1 MQNQRKVEMNNDP
14 GFNDLNRMSFLEHLV
29 ELRGRLAK
37 SVLALLIC
45 SLASFFIA
53 KPILLFLLAPMG
65 EYPVIAPRPTTSIGI
80 FMRIALL
87 SGVVFSTPIITYQ
100 LLCFI
105 TPGLTRQERRSLY
118 WIIPG
123 ITISFL
129 SGATFAYFVMVP
141 AAIPFL
147 LGFLSDIV
155 QPTWMVD
162 EYIPFVLSLVFWV
175 GISFET
181 PLICYFLAR
190 LGILTGKQLLQG
202 WRFALIGIAVL
213 AAAIT
218 PTPDPFNM
226 MLVMIPLL
234 LLYGLGILLAYLAG
248 RQRERNLALT

>member
-1 MQNQRKVEMNNDP
+1 MV
-14 GFNDLNRMSFLEHLV
+14 FLEHLE

-37 SVLALLIC
+37 SVIALLVA
-45 SLASFFIA
+45 SAASFSVAKFI
-53 KPILLFLLAPMG
+53 LQFLLDPMG
-65 EYPVIAPRPTTSIGI
+65 DYQVIAPRPTTSIAI
-80 FMRIALL
+80 FMRISLI
-87 SGVVFSTPIITYQ
+87 SGVIVATPIITYQ

-105 TPGLTRQERRSLY
+105 TPGLTRSERRSLY

-129 SGATFAYFVMVP
+129 GGAAFAYYVMVP

-162 EYIPFVLSLVFWV
+162 EYIPFLLSLIFWV
-175 GISFET
+175 GISFEL
-181 PLICYFLAR
+181 PLVCYFLAR
-190 LGILTGKQLLQG
+190 LGILTSQQLLKG
-202 WRFALIGIAVL
+202 WRIALIAIAVL

-226 MLVMIPLL
+226 MLVMVPLL
-234 LLYGLGILLAYLAG
+234 LLYGLGIFLAWIAG
-248 RQRERNLALT
+248 RRRAKKLAA

>member
-1 MQNQRKVEMNNDP
+1 MTKNQESNQQNTMT
-14 GFNDLNRMSFLEHLV
+14 FLDHLE
-29 ELRGRLAK
+29 ELRVRLAK
-37 SVLALLIC
+37 SVIALLVA
-45 SLASFFIA
+45 SLACFFIA

-65 EYPVIAPRPTTSIGI
+65 DYPVIAPRPTTSIGI
-80 FMRIALL
+80 FMRISLV
-87 SGVVFSTPIITYQ
+87 SGVILATPLITHQ
-100 LLCFI
+100 LLLFI

-123 ITISFL
+123 VTLSFIV
-129 SGATFAYFVMVP
+129 GASFAYFVMVP

-147 LGFLSDIV
+147 LGFLSDVV

-175 GISFET
+175 GVSFET

-190 LGILTGKQLLQG
+190 LGIVTSRQLVSG

-226 MLVMIPLL
+226 MLVMVPLL
-234 LLYGLGILLAYLAG
+234 LLYVLGICLAWLAG
-248 RQRERNLALT
+248 RQRARRLARV

>member
-1 MQNQRKVEMNNDP
+1 MNENA
-14 GFNDLNRMSFLEHLV
+14 GERQKMMSFLEHLE

-37 SVLALLIC
+37 SILALLI
-45 SLASFFIA
+45 ASAACFFFA
-53 KPILLFLLAPMG
+53 RPILIFLLEPMG

-80 FMRIALL
+80 FMRIALIA
-87 SGVVFSTPIITYQ
+87 GVVLATPVIAYQ
-100 LLCFI
+100 LLMFI
-105 TPGLTRQERRSLY
+105 TPGLTRSERRSLY

-123 ITISFL
+123 VTISFL
-129 SGATFAYFVMVP
+129 GGAAFAYFVMLP

-147 LGFLSDIV
+147 LGFLADVV

-181 PLICYFLAR
+181 PLLAYFLAR
-190 LGILTGKQLLQG
+190 LGILTSQQLISG
-202 WRFALIGIAVL
+202 WRIAIIGIAIL

-226 MLVMIPLL
+226 MLVMVPLL
-234 LLYGLGILLAYLAG
+234 GLYVLGIFLAWIAQ
-248 RQRERNLALT
+248 RQRSRRLDKV

>member
-1 MQNQRKVEMNNDP
+1 
-14 GFNDLNRMSFLEHLV
+14 
-29 ELRGRLAK
+29 
-37 SVLALLIC
+37 
-45 SLASFFIA
+45 
-53 KPILLFLLAPMG
+53 MG

-80 FMRIALL
+80 FMRISLV
-87 SGVVFSTPIITYQ
+87 SGVILATPLITHQ
-100 LLCFI
+100 LLLFI

-123 ITISFL
+123 VTLSFIV
-129 SGATFAYFVMVP
+129 GASFAYFVMVP

-147 LGFLSDIV
+147 LGFLSDVV

-175 GISFET
+175 GVSFET

-190 LGILTGKQLLQG
+190 LGIVTSRQLVSG

-226 MLVMIPLL
+226 MLVMIPLI
-234 LLYGLGILLAYLAG
+234 LLYVLGIFLAWLAG
-248 RQRERNLALT
+248 RQRARHLAKV

>member
-1 MQNQRKVEMNNDP
+1 MTENQVASS
-14 GFNDLNRMSFLEHLV
+14 LNKMSFLEHLV

-37 SVLALLIC
+37 SVIALLVSSLIC
-45 SLASFFIA
+45 FAAA
-53 KPILLFLLAPMG
+53 KPILQFLLSPMG
-65 EYPVIAPRPTTSIGI
+65 DYPVIAPRPTTSIGI
-80 FMRIALL
+80 FMRISLI
-87 SGVVFSTPIITYQ
+87 SGVVLATPIITYQ

-105 TPGLTRQERRSLY
+105 TPGLTRSERRSLY

-123 ITISFL
+123 VTISFVG
-129 SGATFAYFVMVP
+129 GATFAYYVMVP

-175 GISFET
+175 GISFEM
-181 PLICYFLAR
+181 PLICFFLAR
-190 LGILTGKQLLQG
+190 LGLITSKQLLQG
-202 WRFALIGIAVL
+202 WKFALVGIAVL
-213 AAAIT
+213 SAAIT

-234 LLYGLGILLAYLAG
+234 LLYGLGIFLAWIAG
-248 RQRERNLALT
+248 RQRKRKLSG

>member
-1 MQNQRKVEMNNDP
+1 MAKDPPTTIQNS
-14 GFNDLNRMSFLEHLV
+14 MSFLNHLG
-29 ELRGRLAK
+29 ELRIRLAK
-37 SVLALLIC
+37 SVIALLIA
-45 SLASFFIA
+45 SLACFFIA
-53 KPILLFLLAPMG
+53 KPTLLFLLSPMG

-80 FMRIALL
+80 FMRVALI
-87 SGVVFSTPIITYQ
+87 SGLIVATPLITYQ

-105 TPGLTRQERRSLY
+105 TPGLTRKERRSLY

-129 SGATFAYFVMVP
+129 VGAAFAFFVMVP

-175 GISFET
+175 GISFEL
-181 PLICYFLAR
+181 PLVCYFLAR
-190 LGILTGKQLLQG
+190 LGIITSKQLLKG
-202 WRFALIGIAVL
+202 WRFAMVGIAIL

-234 LLYGLGILLAYLAG
+234 LLYVLGVFLAWIAG
-248 RQRERNLALT
+248 RQLRKKLALS